1 MAEFFDNPPVL
12 SGPNAQQLQQLYNY
26 LFTVSNKLNEAMAG
40 LSAEEL
46 VQRVEMQIRTGGS
59 GSEAEEQI
67 SKQYDTLK
75 SLIIKTATI
84 VRTEMTEISTELERS
99 ITAISEEFGTYEE
112 NLSAEIRAGAEGIL
126 QEYHY
131 DERITGVEG
140 ETGNFIRKTNQY
152 IFTGLV
158 NPTTLEYGIA
168 IGDGVTAY
176 DANGNPYLNTDRR
189 CATFTKNEMAFWQG
203 DAKLAYFSSG
213 KFYITNG
220 EITNSLQIG
229 DFIWKRM
236 TDGSLALLSV

>member
-12 SGPNAQQLQQLYNY
+12 SGGNKEQLQQLYNY

-46 VQRVEMQIRTGGS
+46 AERVEMQIRTGGS
-59 GSEAEEQI
+59 GGAEEQI
-67 SKQYDTLK
+67 TKQYDTLK
-75 SLIIKTATI
+75 SMIVKTATI
-84 VRTEMTEISTELERS
+84 VRTEMDEIQTELQRQV
-99 ITAISEEFGTYEE
+99 TALSEDFGTYEE
-112 NLSAEIRAGAEGIL
+112 NLSANIRAGAEGVL
-126 QEYHY
+126 QEYNY
-131 DERITGVEG
+131 EERISGVEG

-203 DAKLAYFSSG
+203 DTKVAYFSSG